1 MSNIPSVK
9 ASEFLNIDTE
19 STAYRLMGA
28 LEKSDTLEDFIAY
41 VEASSW
47 TIAEKTSVCL
57 AAGAS
62 MHDACDEKGK
72 VEDEIRVARLGLMY
86 AMDRTLAH
94 KGSSPEY
101 KLACLATIRNASELV
116 DKAAELECDL
126 NQYVTIGMLIALM

>member
-9 ASEFLNIDTE
+9 ASEFLNIDPE

-28 LEKSDTLEDFIAY
+28 LEKSDTLEYFIAY

-47 TIAEKTSVCL
+47 TTAKKTSVCL

-62 MHDACDEKGK
+62 MHDSCDEKGK
-72 VEDEIRVARLGLMY
+72 VEDKILASMLGLAY
-86 AMDRTLAH
+86 AMAKIPAH
-94 KGSSPEY
+94 KNSLPEE

-126 NQYVTIGMLIALM
+126 NQYVTIGMLIALL

>member
-9 ASEFLNIDTE
+9 ASEFLNIDPE

-28 LEKSDTLEDFIAY
+28 LEKSDTLEEFIAY
-41 VEASSW
+41 VEAASW
-47 TIAEKTSVCL
+47 TITEKTSVCL

-62 MHDACDEKGK
+62 MHDSCDEKGK
-72 VEDEIRVARLGLMY
+72 VEDQVRVARLGLAY
-86 AMDRTLAH
+86 AFANIPAH
-94 KGSSPEY
+94 KDSLPEE

-126 NQYVTIGMLIALM
+126 NQYMTIGMLIALL